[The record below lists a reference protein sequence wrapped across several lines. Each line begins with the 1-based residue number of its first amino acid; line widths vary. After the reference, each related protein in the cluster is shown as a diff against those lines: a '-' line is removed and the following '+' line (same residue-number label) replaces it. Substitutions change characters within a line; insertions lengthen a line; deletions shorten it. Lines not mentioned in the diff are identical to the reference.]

1 MLRVLLCV
9 AIFFTAALAHASEDG
24 SPSVEISFGSSLLF
38 VEQPLQLPDDCVES
52 DHYLPVPSVLIL
64 GEYFLGPRF
73 TLGSFLNIPTSSRR
87 RLVDGE
93 IIDEPTST
101 VVALGVTH
109 RPVEVPIL
117 DDEAAFGLQYGIL
130 AGRQLTPSR
139 EHEVFP
145 MVFTRPSISTPEG
158 FSMYLGVAY
167 AFRNETLAVL
177 YGVGQRF

>member
-1 MLRVLLCV
+1 MIRALLSLSLFLSS
-9 AIFFTAALAHASEDG
+9 ARAHASEES

-38 VEQPLQLPDDCVES
+38 VEQPLQLRDECVES

-64 GEYFLGPRF
+64 GEYFLGARF
-73 TLGSFLNIPTSSRR
+73 TLGSLLNIPTSSRR

-101 VVALGVTH
+101 VVALGITH
-109 RPVEVPIL
+109 RPVDVPIL
-117 DDEAAFGLQYGIL
+117 NDEAAFGLQYGVL
-130 AGRQLTPSR
+130 AGRQLTPAR
-139 EHEVFP
+139 EHQAFP